1 MKKYPKMIR
10 RKLKMNEK
18 VKNYLKAVFYVV
30 WILVSIL
37 IWSIFLSVFL
47 NDKTFGMWMAWGFA
61 CTLVM
66 IPTAAKFIW
75 ECAKEGYKDGTHS
88 YTGNLF
94 ASVYGGIGISIR
106 DRRYSQAIVTLI
118 MSIIV
123 FLLIGPVLL
132 PIKIV
137 FSVLELIP
145 LIRVICVDKAF
156 AIKALKI
163 TGIVALVLIVILII
177 SSIFKSCSTLNNN
190 YEIFGEETSNGYLL
204 EVRRSGGKSTL
215 DNDKFIW
222 SVSDENVAYIT
233 SDGVLTFNRGG
244 YVVVRATSAEDTKD
258 YIEKSF
264 FRPYDVVADSGEAV
278 VSKLNTSDE
287 EDFWIG
293 LAKTI
298 AEDAYSILCA
308 TRQDKIMDVM
318 DELLDFFVT
327 FDDDDAYLFSTA
339 LGKYHVEN
347 EELYVLCNWTS
358 SDVDVTNKIITDEQL
373 SKIVCK
379 PYNPNYQDGDSIH
392 NFGVNTINSFISSEI
407 PADGIYRFSQMDD
420 QYEYRVVLRGDFDY
434 GTSTHYYRHGLLS
447 GLLNA
452 IKNMSWEDVSNMTE
466 TRYYN
471 EISNLSNLRICI
483 EYREK

>member
-1 MKKYPKMIR
+1 
-10 RKLKMNEK
+10 MNEK
-18 VKNYLKAVFYVV
+18 VKNYLKAVFRAV

-88 YTGNLF
+88 YTGNIF

-106 DRRYSQAIVTLI
+106 DRRYSQAIVTLV
-118 MSIIV
+118 MSIVV

-163 TGIVALVLIVILII
+163 TGIVVLVLIVILII

-233 SDGVLTFNRGG
+233 SDGLLTFNRGG

-258 YIEKSF
+258 YIETSF
-264 FRPYDVVADSGEAV
+264 FRPYDVIADSGEAV
-278 VSKLNTSDE
+278 VSRLNDSNANE
-287 EDFWIG
+287 FWWS
-293 LAKTI
+293 LAKVV
-298 AEDAYSILCA
+298 AEDTYNIACA
-308 TRQDKIMDVM
+308 TRADK
-318 DELLDFFVT
+318 LLDVFKDLSGMFLT
-327 FDDDDAYLFSTA
+327 FSDDDAYLFSSA

-347 EELYVLCNWTS
+347 EELYVLSDWTNN
-358 SDVDVTNKIITDEQL
+358 DVNVSNKTTTKEQL
-373 SKIVCK
+373 SEIVCK
-379 PYNPNYQDGDSIH
+379 PYNSEYQDGDSIH
-392 NFGVNTINSFISSEI
+392 NFGVNTINSLISKEI

-420 QYEYRVVLRGDFDY
+420 NYEYRVVVRGDFDY
-434 GTSTHYYRHGLLS
+434 GISTHYYRHGLLT
-447 GLLNA
+447 GFWGA
-452 IKNMSWEDVSNMTE
+452 IKDIVKLDWDELSDEWMEIRD
-466 TRYYN
+466 YN